1 MSLVDKFKIKHFQGI
16 YMRDG
21 LPLSRRGCSI
31 MNLDLESGNGTH
43 WTCWYWDLR
52 SPGRKAAWKD
62 STTCYYFDSFGL
74 APPTEF
80 YKYAS
85 KYDVGPGGPRAPLVL
100 YHNTYKIQRIND
112 VICGHLCVLVLYMLN
127 ASAMFHEIL
136 LFLYKN
142 KDVSLYFWSK

>member
-1 MSLVDKFKIKHFQGI
+1 MNIRNKPLSQYDLMHFINKFNIKHFQGV

-21 LPLSRRGCSI
+21 LPKPKRGCGI

-43 WTCWYWDLR
+43 WTCWF
-52 SPGRKAAWKD
+52 WKNRD
-62 STTCYYFDSFGL
+62 TCYYFDSFGL

-85 KYDVGPGGPRAPLVL
+85 KGTDVL
-100 YHNTYKIQRIND
+100 HNTYKIQRLND
-112 VICGHLCVLVLYMLN
+112 VICGHLCILVLYLLDRGIP
-127 ASAMFHEIL
+127 FHEII

-142 KDVSLYFWSK
+142 RDEC